1 MRLLV
6 VEDNVALCT
15 LLTQGLEEEG
25 FSADVTGT
33 AAAAAAAL
41 TSTHFA
47 AVILDL
53 GLPDAD
59 GLSLLRAMR
68 GRSDPTPVLVLTAR
82 GAVQDRV
89 EALRHG
95 ADDYLVKPFALEE
108 LVVRIRAL
116 LRRPGDILGLSL
128 TLGNVVLYPEARQV
142 FIEQQ
147 ARFFPSREVAVLEIL
162 MRSGGQVVPREEVE
176 SHVFGDGSSAAS
188 NAVDVYVHRLRKQL
202 TAAKASAQIHTI
214 RGVGYIMIER

>member
-6 VEDNVALCT
+6 VEDNVELCGF
-15 LLTQGLEEEG
+15 LTEGLAEDG

-33 AAAAAAAL
+33 AAAATAAL
-41 TSTHFA
+41 TSTQFA

-68 GRSDPTPVLVLTAR
+68 ERNDPTPVLVLTAR

-89 EALRHG
+89 RALRHG
-95 ADDYLVKPFALEE
+95 ADDYLVKPFAFEE
-108 LVVRIRAL
+108 LLVRIRAL
-116 LRRPGDILGLSL
+116 LRRPRDLLGLSL

-142 FIEQQ
+142 FIENQ
-147 ARFFPSREVAVLEIL
+147 ARFFPFREVAVLEVL
-162 MRSGGQVVPREEVE
+162 MRSSGQVVPREEVE
-176 SHVFGDGSSAAS
+176 NHVFGDRPNGGS

-202 TAAKASAQIHTI
+202 AEAKASAQIHTI
-214 RGVGYIMIER
+214 RGVGYILIER